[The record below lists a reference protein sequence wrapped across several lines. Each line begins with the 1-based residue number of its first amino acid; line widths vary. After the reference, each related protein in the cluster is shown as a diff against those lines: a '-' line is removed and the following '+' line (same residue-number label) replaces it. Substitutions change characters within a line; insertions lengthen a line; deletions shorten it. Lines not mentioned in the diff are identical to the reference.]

1 MKRLKGIAFFYAS
14 LVSIL
19 IGLGAGLFLTV
30 TSELINLVWSRPVL
44 SRPVWMLALA
54 VIFGLI
60 IGILQAKIG
69 QYPKT
74 IKQIL
79 AEFKA
84 SGKVESQ
91 SWKTWINGAVILAS
105 GASVGPEAS
114 MTGIIARQSSW
125 LGQKLTNFVTDADLA
140 GASFWQQNQGFF
152 KAKSEANQ
160 PLKSVFASQKRQKAA
175 YAIWIALG
183 IVAFICWMKVFPES
197 KVFGISWKAVNWTWQ
212 GLALSPVAL
221 VIGLLFGYFFLKMEQ
236 AGAWLSKKIKSSV
249 LKGALGG
256 LLLGIFGIFSTYF
269 LWSGAFTMWKLVKE
283 AAVLGPVM
291 LLFLA
296 FGKAILTNLGFGLGW
311 RGGTIFPAI
320 FCSISLGIAFAL
332 VLPWSQNLLVAI
344 ITAASVSLIV
354 GRPKLVA
361 VLLIFLFTLR
371 LAPVI
376 LTVCW
381 LCEQLLNTKWLLDKL
396 Q

>member
-1 MKRLKGIAFFYAS
+1 
-14 LVSIL
+14 
-19 IGLGAGLFLTV
+19 
-30 TSELINLVWSRPVL
+30 
-44 SRPVWMLALA
+44 
-54 VIFGLI
+54 
-60 IGILQAKIG
+60 
-69 QYPKT
+69 
-74 IKQIL
+74 
-79 AEFKA
+79 
-84 SGKVESQ
+84 
-91 SWKTWINGAVILAS
+91 
-105 GASVGPEAS
+105 

-152 KAKSEANQ
+152 KAKSKADQ

-175 YAIWIALG
+175 YAIWIVLG
-183 IVAFICWMKVFPES
+183 IVAFICWLKVFPES

-212 GLALSPVAL
+212 GLAL
-221 VIGLLFGYFFLKMEQ
+221 
-236 AGAWLSKKIKSSV
+236 
-249 LKGALGG
+249 
-256 LLLGIFGIFSTYF
+256 
-269 LWSGAFTMWKLVKE
+269 
-283 AAVLGPVM
+283 GPVL

-311 RGGTIFPAI
+311 RNAI
-320 FCSISLGIAFAL
+320 FCSVSLGIAFAL

-376 LTVCW
+376 LVVCW

>member
-60 IGILQAKIG
+60 IGVLQAKIG

-114 MTGIIARQSSW
+114 MTGIIVRQ
-125 LGQKLTNFVTDADLA
+125 
-140 GASFWQQNQGFF
+140 
-152 KAKSEANQ
+152 
-160 PLKSVFASQKRQKAA
+160 
-175 YAIWIALG
+175 
-183 IVAFICWMKVFPES
+183 
-197 KVFGISWKAVNWTWQ
+197 
-212 GLALSPVAL
+212 
-221 VIGLLFGYFFLKMEQ
+221 
-236 AGAWLSKKIKSSV
+236 
-249 LKGALGG
+249 
-256 LLLGIFGIFSTYF
+256 
-269 LWSGAFTMWKLVKE
+269 
-283 AAVLGPVM
+283 
-291 LLFLA
+291 
-296 FGKAILTNLGFGLGW
+296 
-311 RGGTIFPAI
+311 
-320 FCSISLGIAFAL
+320 
-332 VLPWSQNLLVAI
+332 
-344 ITAASVSLIV
+344 
-354 GRPKLVA
+354 
-361 VLLIFLFTLR
+361 
-371 LAPVI
+371 
-376 LTVCW
+376 
-381 LCEQLLNTKWLLDKL
+381 
-396 Q
+396 